1 MTRATSERVTSGT
14 DPTPDEPATANPPAT
29 TTRGPARPTPVS
41 LRRRIIAMSVWAVVF
56 IAGCVAVGLPTDPVY
71 AFAWLWAATIAW
83 NSHLPWRAH
92 LRFGRDW
99 APLAVLLVVYNLSRG
114 YADNGATPHV
124 GDMIGA
130 DTAMWGWATGG
141 LPPTVWLQNHFYD
154 PAHVH
159 WWDLAVS
166 AVYFS
171 HFVTAPTIAAVLWL
185 RNRDASEA
193 FMRRWVAL
201 FAAGLAT
208 YFLYPAAPP
217 WWASVHGLI
226 DPVARISGRGWAAIG
241 LHGAGNM
248 LNAAQ
253 VDAANPIAAMPSLH
267 TAFATL
273 CAGFFIPRVRARWRP
288 LLACYPLAMMVSLV
302 YSGEHWVIDTLLGIG
317 YAVAILAAVTAAERW
332 WRHLHHGHIPVG
344 VDRHRRAGTGPAGVA
359 AFGHEHATP
368 HTRQGG

>member
-1 MTRATSERVTSGT
+1 VTRATSEAVTDGT
-14 DPTPDEPATANPPAT
+14 DPTPDEPATPNPPAAT
-29 TTRGPARPTPVS
+29 ACDPAWPTSVS
-41 LRRRIIAMSVWAVVF
+41 LRRRTIAMSVWAVVF
-56 IAGCVAVGLPTDPVY
+56 IAGCFTVGLPTDPVY

-83 NSHLPWRAH
+83 NSHLPRRAH

-154 PAHVH
+154 PQHVH

-208 YFLYPAAPP
+208 YFIYPAAPP

-226 DPVARISGRGWAAIG
+226 DPVARITGRGWAAIG

-253 VDAANPIAAMPSLH
+253 LDAANPIAAMPSLH

-288 LLACYPLAMMVSLV
+288 LLACYPLAMTVSLV
-302 YSGEHWVIDTLLGIG
+302 YSGEHWVIDTLFGIG
-317 YAVAILAAVTAAERW
+317 YAVVILAAVSAVERL
-332 WRHLHHGHIPVG
+332 WRRLRPGHIPDG
-344 VDRHRRAGTGPAGVA
+344 ADRHRHADTGPAGVA
-359 AFGHEHATP
+359 AFGHEHATA